1 MKLNNLYNIDCIE
14 GMKRLYEENGE
25 CIDFLLTDPPYN
37 ISKENR
43 FKSMNRAGIDF
54 GEWDKDFNLT
64 EWIPYATK
72 LLKDG
77 SNIIIFNDW
86 KNLNTIREELE
97 KCGCE
102 VKSVIQ
108 WVKTNPIP
116 RNRDRRYVSGTEFAI
131 WAVKS
136 KKKKWVFNR
145 EKTYET
151 GLFYYPVPTG
161 KNRIHSTQKAKG
173 LIDELLRI
181 HSNEGQVI
189 LDPFSG
195 SGIISCKAN
204 ELNRNFISF
213 EKDTEMYK
221 MSKEVILKNI

>member
-1 MKLNNLYNIDCIE
+1 MEFNNLYNIDCID
-14 GMKRLYEENGE
+14 GMKKLYEEKGE

-37 ISKENR
+37 ISQENR
-43 FKSMNRAGIDF
+43 FTSMGRAGIYF
-54 GEWDKDFNLT
+54 GDWDKNFNLT
-64 EWIPYATK
+64 KWISPAVK

-86 KNLNTIREELE
+86 KNLSEIKIELE
-97 KCGCE
+97 NCGCE
-102 VKSVIQ
+102 VKSIIQ

-136 KKKKWVFNR
+136 KKEKWIFNR
-145 EKTYET
+145 TNPYET

-173 LIDELLRI
+173 LIQELINI

-195 SGIISCKAN
+195 SGIISCVAY
-204 ELNRNFISF
+204 ELNRKFISF
-213 EKDTEMYK
+213 EKDEEMYK
-221 MSKEVILKNI
+221 KSKEIILKNI